1 MRAMVLHQQG
11 PAEQRGLRLEEV
23 PLPSPGPGEVRVC
36 VNVCG
41 VCHTDL
47 HIVEGDIHPPKVP
60 VIPGHQI
67 VGTVDALGA
76 EVQSHRE
83 GDRVGVPW
91 LYSTDGTCGYCRRG
105 QENLCEGARFTGFHV
120 HGGYAECVIVPAASA
135 YSIPRAFTDL
145 NAAPLLCA
153 GVIGYR
159 SYRLSGIR
167 KGETIALL
175 GFGGSAHIVL
185 QLARHEGCNV
195 YVITRSE
202 KHQRLARELG
212 AAWVGTAQE
221 IPPTLADAAIVFA
234 PAGGLVLTAL
244 RGIRKGGTV
253 ALAGITMSDIPQMP
267 YDLIYH
273 ERVLRSVANS
283 THQDVREFLSLAA
296 EVPIHTTVDEFRL
309 EHANEAILAMKHSE
323 MEGAA
328 VLRVS
333 QVLSDG
339 TVGGWHDTQFA

>member
-1 MRAMVLHQQG
+1 MVLRLQG
-11 PAEQRGLRLEEV
+11 PAEQRPLRLEDV
-23 PLPSPGPGEVRVC
+23 PQPVPGPGEVRVR

-47 HIVEGDIHPPKVP
+47 HIVEGDIHPPKLP
-60 VIPGHQI
+60 LIPGHQV
-67 VGTVDALGA
+67 VGMIDGLGA
-76 EVQSHRE
+76 NVKTHRV

-91 LYSTDGTCGYCRRG
+91 LYSTDGACAYCRRG
-105 QENLCEGARFTGFHV
+105 QENLCEAARFTGFHV
-120 HGGYAECVIVPAASA
+120 NGGYAEYVVVPAESA
-135 YSIPRAFTDL
+135 YPIPQAFSDL

-159 SYRLSGIR
+159 SYRMTGIR
-167 KGETIALL
+167 RGETVALL

-185 QLARHEGCNV
+185 QLAKHEGCTV

-202 KHQRLARELG
+202 GHQRLAGELG

-221 IPPTLADAAIVFA
+221 KPPSVADAAIVFA
-234 PAGGLVLTAL
+234 PAGALVLTAL
-244 RGIRKGGTV
+244 GVIRKGGTV

-267 YDLIYH
+267 YELIYH
-273 ERVLRSVANS
+273 ERVVRSVANS

-296 EVPIHTTVDEFRL
+296 EVPIRTTVDEFPL
-309 EHANEAILAMKHSE
+309 EQANEAILAMKHSR

-333 QVLSDG
+333 
-339 TVGGWHDTQFA
+339 